1 MRMGSDSSRYDLV
14 IFLLLALLLLLLL
27 LLFGKT
33 GEESVITQ
41 VGRDRVVVSSKVG
54 RFGLKWFRI

>member
-54 RFGLKWFRI
+54 R